1 MSTEN
6 PPTTSVQ
13 QQLAELARLY
23 AAQLPAKVTDMRALL
38 HALLTEGW
46 DQTRGEDLHRMAHSL
61 AGTGGT
67 MGLHQ
72 VSQCARQ
79 LEVLLKRTLQDATN
93 LHGLQAEI
101 YTALDQLQDAA
112 QEKGTSQP
120 GVITELA
127 ATEPLKI
134 LVVDDDPVGQA
145 LLAAFLKADGH
156 TVITASDG
164 AQGVAQFKA
173 VQPDL
178 VFMDVMMP
186 VMNGYAAAAEIKAA
200 CGTQFVPL
208 IFLTALQDEEDLSQ
222 CIAAGGDDFIVKPYN
237 RVLLKAKLI
246 AMQRIL
252 TLHQALARYQQRT
265 AEEIEL
271 SQHVFESITNHN
283 PNLQAVQHWHS
294 AVGHFSGDI
303 VLYGITPTGRLVL
316 MLGDFTGH
324 GLGAALAAVPTSD
337 LFYRLVEDETAL
349 ADLVLALNR
358 KLKEVLPMGR
368 FCAALVLAATP
379 DGREVEIWNGGIPG
393 AYRLNRTGAI
403 AQCVPSSKLPLGV
416 IGDRGFDASTER
428 LSLAPGECLVCFSDG
443 LNEARNPQGDM
454 LTVAGTEKLF
464 GGKNP
469 LDDLRTGVMRHLNGQ
484 EADDDVTIVVIRP
497 DQVSGRSGNDTSSEQ
512 K

>member
-1 MSTEN
+1 MADARFVESSETL
-6 PPTTSVQ
+6 PATSVQ
-13 QQLAELARLY
+13 KQLAELARLF
-23 AAQLPAKVTDMRALL
+23 AAQLPGKVTQMRTLL
-38 HALLTEGW
+38 DAQLNQGW
-46 DQTRGEDLHRMAHSL
+46 DHTRDEDLHRMAHNL

-79 LEVLLKRTLQDATN
+79 LEVLLKRTLQDAAN
-93 LHGLQAEI
+93 LPSLQAELCA
-101 YTALDQLQDAA
+101 ALDQLQDAA
-112 QEKGTSQP
+112 EEKCTSKP
-120 GVITELA
+120 EVITELT

-134 LVVDDDPVGQA
+134 LVVDDDPVGQT

-156 TVITASDG
+156 TVTTANDG

-178 VFMDVMMP
+178 VFMDVLMP
-186 VMNGYAAAAEIKAA
+186 NMNGYAAAQQIKAA
-200 CGTQFVPL
+200 CGMQFVPL
-208 IFLTALQDEEDLSQ
+208 IFLTALHDEEDLAQ

-237 RVLLKAKLI
+237 HVLLKAKLI
-246 AMQRIL
+246 AMQRIRK
-252 TLHQALARYQQRT
+252 LHQELARYQQKT

-271 SQHVFESITNHN
+271 SQHVFEAITNHN
-283 PNLQAVQHWHS
+283 PDLAAVQQWHS

-303 VLYGITPTGRLVL
+303 VLYGQSPTGRLVL

-368 FCAALVLAATP
+368 FCAALLLAITP
-379 DGREVEIWNGGIPG
+379 DGREVEMWNGGIPG
-393 AYRLNRTGAI
+393 AYRLNCAGEI
-403 AQCVPSSKLPLGV
+403 AQRIASTKLALGV
-416 IGDRGFDASTER
+416 IGDRGFDATTEH

-464 GGKNP
+464 GGKDP
-469 LDDLRTGVMRHLNGQ
+469 LHDLRTGVMRHLNGQ
-484 EADDDVTIVVIRP
+484 EADDDISIVVIRP
-497 DQVSGRSGNDTSSEQ
+497 DQLAPAPG
-512 K
+512 